1 MSRRKSPPTKSAP
14 TKSSPPKSSPPK
26 STRKRAPRSGPNASS
41 SSSRAPIAI
50 GVAVVLAIA
59 VLVVL
64 AIPYKR
70 AGGTGRAVD
79 VEVSAGASDA
89 EVLAKLE
96 AAGVVDAPKLFSLY
110 VGTRGGLQAKAGRH
124 LLSDDLSM
132 IEIVRRL
139 RRSPDAAKIKITIP
153 EGFHRFD
160 VAKRLRDKRVCDD
173 QAFLA
178 ATIDPTL
185 MNELGLGA
193 SAEGYLF
200 PSTYELPANAD
211 PADVVRRMVTTSKAR
226 IDKLLKQ
233 HPAGLEGVK
242 PLGWGMRELV
252 VLASIVEKEAVV
264 DDERPI
270 IASVFLNRIREPKQ
284 TGGRL
289 EADPT
294 AGYGCLASIPP
305 PTTCVAWLSAGST
318 KVNAAIQHDPA
329 NRWSTYTHPGL
340 PPTPIANPGEK
351 SLAAVLAP
359 AVTRYFYFV
368 AKGGG
373 RHTFSETLGA
383 HQAATHPVGTGGTGG
398 TK

>member
-1 MSRRKSPPTKSAP
+1 MSRRKGAA
-14 TKSSPPKSSPPK
+14 PKSS
-26 STRKRAPRSGPNASS
+26 RKRPAPRVASKTAPA
-41 SSSRAPIAI
+41 SRAPIVIA
-50 GVAVVLAIA
+50 VAVALAIV
-59 VLVVL
+59 VLVAL

-79 VEVSAGASDA
+79 VELASGASDA

-96 AAGVVDAPKLFSLY
+96 AAGVIDSPSLFSLY
-110 VGTRGGLQAKAGRH
+110 ARARGGLQAKPGRH
-124 LLSDDLSM
+124 LLSDDLTM
-132 IEIVRRL
+132 IEVVRRL
-139 RRSPDAAKIKITIP
+139 RRAPDAAKIKVTIP

-160 VAKRLRDKRVCDD
+160 IAKRLRDKRVCDD

-178 ATIDPTL
+178 ASVDPAL

-200 PSTYELPANAD
+200 PSTYDLPANAE
-211 PADVVRRMVTTSKAR
+211 PADVVRRMVATSKAR
-226 IDKLLKQ
+226 IDRLLEK
-233 HPAGLEGVK
+233 HPAGLEAVK

-294 AGYGCLASIPP
+294 AAYGCLASAPP
-305 PTTCVAWLSAGST
+305 SPTCVAWLSAGST

-329 NRWSTYTHPGL
+329 NRWSTYTHAGL

-359 AVTRYFYFV
+359 AVTRYFFFV

-373 RHTFSETLGA
+373 RHTFSETLAA
-383 HQAATHPVGTGGTGG
+383 HQLATHPTGS
-398 TK
+398 K